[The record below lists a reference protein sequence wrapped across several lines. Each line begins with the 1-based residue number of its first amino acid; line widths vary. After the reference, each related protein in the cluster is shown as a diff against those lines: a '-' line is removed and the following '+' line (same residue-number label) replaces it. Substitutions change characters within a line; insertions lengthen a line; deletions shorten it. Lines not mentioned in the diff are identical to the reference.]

1 MAVKGE
7 LHLKSWD
14 RRGARKS
21 TLLIYETRIVWDGL
35 HLPHSPK
42 TRDSLERVENQL
54 KQVDGR
60 RWWVSVQGSQCATV
74 QLTASVQGN
83 QQCRKLVSIH
93 L

>member
-1 MAVKGE
+1 MTRKAQLSRRDHRLHTGYMVVKGE

-42 TRDSLERVENQL
+42 TRDTLERVESL
-54 KQVDGR
+54 KT
-60 RWWVSVQGSQCATV
+60 S
-74 QLTASVQGN
+74 
-83 QQCRKLVSIH
+83 
-93 L
+93 